1 MSCIIVT
8 NNPKA
13 KAQYENWCPVYF
25 LDSDDCV
32 GVLTEA
38 RDLIHRGYVLLSH
51 PMAGSMKPNQSPYR
65 SILMREPGK
74 GNGGSLDLE
83 SLDLIENGIAA
94 AVKFLNTKQ
103 LPPWPQRIR
112 QDFQT
117 VDLSI
122 LGSAVERMKQFA

>member
-1 MSCIIVT
+1 MGCIIVT

-13 KAQYENWCPVYF
+13 KDQYENWCSVCF
-25 LDSDDCV
+25 LDSESCV
-32 GVLTEA
+32 GVLTAA
-38 RDLIHRGYVLLSH
+38 RDMIHRGYVLLSH

-65 SILMREPGK
+65 SILMREPEEE
-74 GNGGSLDLE
+74 NGGSLDLE

-94 AVKFLNTKQ
+94 AMKFLNAKQ
-103 LPPWPQRIR
+103 LPPWPERIQ

-122 LGSAVERMKQFA
+122 LSSAVERMKQFA